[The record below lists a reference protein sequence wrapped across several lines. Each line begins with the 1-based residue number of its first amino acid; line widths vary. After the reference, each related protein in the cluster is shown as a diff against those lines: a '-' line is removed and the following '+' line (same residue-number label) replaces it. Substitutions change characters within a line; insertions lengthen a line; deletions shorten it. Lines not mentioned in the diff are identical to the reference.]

1 MFELLDVICCCCCSL
16 WTWTTSD
23 RRSVYRPVFSLL
35 YENIPFSIAKN
46 RYTLG
51 LKHGKR
57 RLKWLTEWVM
67 DLWWCTAIC
76 FICGDDGGT
85 HGVDPFN
92 FWPAFLSPSTLGPDK
107 RKYFRCQNYRYIYLR
122 YIFIMFIFIF
132 FYIFFWRLVRLS
144 AIFSNL
150 VHHTI
155 YG

>member
-1 MFELLDVICCCCCSL
+1 MLDVICCWCCSL

-46 RYTLG
+46 RNTLG

-67 DLWWCTAIC
+67 DLSWCNSIC
-76 FICGDDGGT
+76 FICGDDGGM

-92 FWPAFLSPSTLGPDK
+92 FWPAFLSLSTLWPDK
-107 RKYFRCQNYRYIYLR
+107 RKYFRCQNYWYIYLR
-122 YIFIMFIFIF
+122 YIFIMFIYLCISIVFLKTGLITQF
-132 FYIFFWRLVRLS
+132 MV
-144 AIFSNL
+144 NL
-150 VHHTI
+150 TL
-155 YG
+155 